1 MAKKTPKSPKRQSN
15 NDEVK
20 NIRLTIPIDIYRRL
34 KKYQARKILQN
45 KPELSLQQVCIELL
59 DTATRRL

>member
-1 MAKKTPKSPKRQSN
+1 MAKKVSQTNKYMQN
-15 NDEVK
+15 AEVK
-20 NIRLTIPIDIYRRL
+20 NIRLTVPIGIYRKL

-59 DTATRRL
+59 DTATKKI